1 MESLANYSAL
11 LFVEKQRGPR
21 ILDSVLAT
29 YLDHLVSKRPDGET
43 VESTGPLSWGLR
55 LRSSQS
61 PASWRTIVYEKG
73 SWVIHMLRRRLGDE
87 RFFSFLGELAKRYRL
102 KAINADQ
109 FRELA
114 VEFVPKGSVDPSLEN
129 FFEHWV
135 HGTGIPVLK
144 LQYGVRGKAPN
155 LKLAGTLVQ
164 TGVPEDFS
172 VDVPIEVQ
180 LGKQK
185 RIVWVRS
192 SSEPVPW
199 AIAVRQAPSR
209 VILDPAG
216 SVLAIKK

>member
-1 MESLANYSAL
+1 
-11 LFVEKQRGPR
+11 
-21 ILDSVLAT
+21 
-29 YLDHLVSKRPDGET
+29 
-43 VESTGPLSWGLR
+43 
-55 LRSSQS
+55 
-61 PASWRTIVYEKG
+61 
-73 SWVIHMLRRRLGDE
+73 
-87 RFFSFLGELAKRYRL
+87 
-102 KAINADQ
+102 
-109 FRELA
+109 
-114 VEFVPKGSVDPSLEN
+114 
-129 FFEHWV
+129 
-135 HGTGIPVLK
+135 
-144 LQYGVRGKAPN
+144 